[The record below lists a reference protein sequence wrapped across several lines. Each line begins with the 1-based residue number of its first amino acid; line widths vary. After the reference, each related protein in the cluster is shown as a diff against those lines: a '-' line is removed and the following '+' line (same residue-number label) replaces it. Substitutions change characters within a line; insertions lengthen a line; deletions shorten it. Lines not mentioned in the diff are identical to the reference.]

1 MRLLNQG
8 GVVYPFEVEGSALCD
23 LAFCR
28 VKIQLNDRPNGI

>member
-8 GVVYPFEVEGSALCD
+8 GSLPFEVEGSALRD